1 MPQESLTNDLMVFY
15 APKILYEKQVTTMEL
30 ICASVCLTTM
40 ISFTLEKKFRGKDKR
55 LFDQSVHMQRH
66 TIGTRGN
73 ATSFPMPWQEI
84 LKMLQDVDRSSEET
98 AMVDLSLIHI

>member
-1 MPQESLTNDLMVFY
+1 MPYAALTNDLMTFY
-15 APKILYEKQVTTMEL
+15 APTLLYEKQDTAMEL

-40 ISFTLEKKFRGKDKR
+40 ISFTLEKKYRGEDR
-55 LFDQSVHMQRH
+55 LFDQPVHMQRH

-84 LKMLQDVDRSSEET
+84 LRMLEDVEPSE
-98 AMVDLSLIHI
+98 DLGVHCG